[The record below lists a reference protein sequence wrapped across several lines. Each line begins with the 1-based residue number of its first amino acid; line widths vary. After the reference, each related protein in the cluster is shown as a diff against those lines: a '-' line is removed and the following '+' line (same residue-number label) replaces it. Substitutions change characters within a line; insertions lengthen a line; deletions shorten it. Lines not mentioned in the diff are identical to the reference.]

1 MAQILMESATARDA
15 IARLSAAL
23 CALNENNISEIRTL
37 TQGLLDEKHQHF
49 LELGLAKN
57 DRAQLLHAIVGMLS
71 HYEAEHQTETTHP
84 NYAPRHT

>member
-1 MAQILMESATARDA
+1 MNAANRNA

-23 CALNENNISEIRTL
+23 DALNQNSITELRVL
-37 TQGLLDEKHQHF
+37 TQGLLDDKHQRY

-71 HYEAEHQTETTHP
+71 HYEAEHEKELTHP
-84 NYAPRHT
+84 DASRHP